1 MNFNDYFVELKKFII
16 NINIDV
22 NAIFNAFSSD
32 KLNFTLNNFIFLL
45 KSLGFYLD
53 NNFEYNYIFNI
64 LSKHPEKKLLSK
76 NDFLFFIC
84 SEIISEESFLKDGKV
99 DKNFQ
104 INLKKFWY
112 KLIPK
117 YNIKN
122 RKIISFKNLE
132 HIFFQI
138 KNKKFNLKLII

>member
-1 MNFNDYFVELKKFII
+1 MINNIERISIDKYSEKIEALKNLSLMNFNDYFVELKKFIV
-16 NINIDV
+16 NINIDI

-32 KLNFTLNNFIFLL
+32 KLNLNLNNFIFLL

-84 SEIISEESFLKDGKV
+84 SEIISEESFLKDEK
-99 DKNFQ
+99 
-104 INLKKFWY
+104 
-112 KLIPK
+112 
-117 YNIKN
+117 
-122 RKIISFKNLE
+122 
-132 HIFFQI
+132 
-138 KNKKFNLKLII
+138 

>member
-1 MNFNDYFVELKKFII
+1 MINNIERISIDKYSEKIEAIKNLSLLNFNDYFVELKKFII

-64 LSKHPEKKLLSK
+64 LYKHPE
-76 NDFLFFIC
+76 
-84 SEIISEESFLKDGKV
+84 
-99 DKNFQ
+99 
-104 INLKKFWY
+104 
-112 KLIPK
+112 
-117 YNIKN
+117 
-122 RKIISFKNLE
+122 
-132 HIFFQI
+132 
-138 KNKKFNLKLII
+138 